1 MDKYFI
7 KGGNPLFGC
16 VEVSSAKNAC
26 LPILAASI
34 LCDGKVVLQNCPK
47 FLDVQ
52 NMICILEN
60 FGAKTKLCGKQFCL
74 DMSGLKHYEI
84 PSDLSSKTRS
94 SIFCLGALLG
104 RFKKARVAYPG
115 GCDIGARPIDLHLK
129 GLEALNVKI
138 LDRHGIIFC
147 DGSAMRGANVHL
159 DFPSVGATENIML
172 AATLA
177 KGETTIFGC
186 AKEPEIVDLQKFLNA
201 CGAKIVGAGTDVI
214 SITGVKKLHGTTF
227 CPISDRIIAG
237 TYLLAGV
244 ICGGEIILKNTNPNH
259 FQALCAKLD
268 KNTCKIYHHQ
278 NALIVK
284 SHGRHP
290 AISKVETLPYPAFP
304 TDLQPQMVAM
314 LATAKGSS
322 LVVENLF
329 ETRFKYI
336 QELCKMGADI
346 TINGRSALIRGVP
359 KLYGAEV
366 FSNDLRGGAG
376 LVLAGLMAEG
386 YTKIDN
392 VQQIQRGYDNL
403 PQDLSA
409 LGADIT
415 QISM

>member
-16 VEVSSAKNAC
+16 VEVPCAKNAY
-26 LPILAASI
+26 LPILAASV
-34 LCDGKVVLQNCPK
+34 LCGGKVTLHDCPK
-47 FLDVQ
+47 FLDVE
-52 NMICILEN
+52 NMLHILEN
-60 FGAKTKLCGKQFCL
+60 FGASVMLKEKTLHL
-74 DMSGLKHYEI
+74 EMSNLKSFEI
-84 PSDLSSKTRS
+84 PSTLSQKTRS

-129 GLEALNVKI
+129 GLQALNVKI
-138 LDRHGIIFC
+138 LDRHGIITC
-147 DGSAMRGANVHL
+147 DGRAMRGADVHL
-159 DFPSVGATENIML
+159 DFPSVGATENIMM
-172 AATLA
+172 AAA
-177 KGETTIFGC
+177 CIKGTTKIHNA
-186 AKEPEIVDLQKFLNA
+186 AKEPEVVDLQNFLNA
-201 CGAKIVGAGTDVI
+201 AGAKIVGAGSDVI
-214 SITGVKKLHGTTF
+214 TIKGVQSLGDVEYR
-227 CPISDRIIAG
+227 PIPDRIISG

-244 ICGGEIILKNTNPNH
+244 ICGGEIILKNTNPAH
-259 FQALCAKLD
+259 IGALIAKLD
-268 KNTCKIYHHQ
+268 KSTCKTYVHQ

-284 SHGRHP
+284 SNGRHN
-290 AISKVETLPYPAFP
+290 AISRVETLPYPAFP

-322 LVVENLF
+322 LVIENLF

-346 TINGRSALIRGVP
+346 SVNGRSALIRGVP

-366 FSNDLRGGAG
+366 YSNDLRGGAG

-386 YTKIDN
+386 YTKVDN
-392 VQQIQRGYDNL
+392 IQQILRGYDNL
-403 PQDLSA
+403 AEDLSS

-415 QISM
+415 VV